1 MRRVLRSHTIS
12 SYPLFLPCGLVP
24 FKASAVAIQSC
35 VPLST
40 NDSNNVEAT
49 VIPKIRTP
57 LKYNDSV
64 KSVKFITP
72 LRAMNEYVL
81 SPSDLEALPRYYSRS
96 PYSNEV
102 RTQVFLRS
110 DIEKVAL
117 EKHGGQQ
124 ALDLRRKLM
133 KDLESRARMDT
144 HIFKA
149 TLRKLKQSSKPINTN
164 LSSKA
169 QTSRL
174 LDVGPGR
181 VVMFAVAVNSLNMA
195 AKAIVWWYTG
205 SKSMF
210 SEMMHSV
217 ADTLNQIL
225 LAYGLYYSLHL
236 PDADHPYGYSRMR
249 SISSLISGVGI
260 FFLGS
265 GFTFYHAVQGFI
277 VPHTFDS
284 SLYGAFAVMAG
295 SLLTEGS
302 TMIMAYRE
310 ARAKS
315 RERNFPSL
323 RSYLLSGAADPS
335 TSVVLLEDTAA
346 VLGVL
351 VASTALGASALM
363 GVTWPDA
370 VGGVAISVILAGVA
384 GVIIHTNTEVLLG
397 KSISLE
403 RHEQITRLIDNAKI
417 IRGTY
422 DTKAMMMGGGDAVR
436 FKAEVDIDG
445 RELTRRYLETLP
457 PDKLLKEVNNI
468 QTEEQVVHF
477 MLKHGDQIV
486 NTLGAEINKIEDN
499 IKKEF
504 PDVKHIDIEI
514 N

>member
-1 MRRVLRSHTIS
+1 MFC
-12 SYPLFLPCGLVP
+12 LFSFSP
-24 FKASAVAIQSC
+24 A
-35 VPLST
+35 
-40 NDSNNVEAT
+40 
-49 VIPKIRTP
+49 
-57 LKYNDSV
+57 
-64 KSVKFITP
+64 
-72 LRAMNEYVL
+72 YVL
-81 SPSDLEALPRYYSRS
+81 LIVLPFLASSASCHGLSIISFPHFHSLKLYILPFLYHCPSVLMCSVYHPLIFPFASCYSR
-96 PYSNEV
+96 PFH
-102 RTQVFLRS
+102 R
-110 DIEKVAL
+110 
-117 EKHGGQQ
+117 
-124 ALDLRRKLM
+124 
-133 KDLESRARMDT
+133 
-144 HIFKA
+144 
-149 TLRKLKQSSKPINTN
+149 
-164 LSSKA
+164 
-169 QTSRL
+169 
-174 LDVGPGR
+174 
-181 VVMFAVAVNSLNMA
+181 
-195 AKAIVWWYTG
+195 
-205 SKSMF
+205 
-210 SEMMHSV
+210 
-217 ADTLNQIL
+217 
-225 LAYGLYYSLHL
+225 
-236 PDADHPYGYSRMR
+236 YGYSRMR

-457 PDKLLKEVNNI
+457 PDKLLKVCL
-468 QTEEQVVHF
+468 F
-477 MLKHGDQIV
+477 
-486 NTLGAEINKIEDN
+486 
-499 IKKEF
+499 
-504 PDVKHIDIEI
+504 
-514 N
+514 

>member
-1 MRRVLRSHTIS
+1 M
-12 SYPLFLPCGLVP
+12 
-24 FKASAVAIQSC
+24 
-35 VPLST
+35 
-40 NDSNNVEAT
+40 
-49 VIPKIRTP
+49 
-57 LKYNDSV
+57 
-64 KSVKFITP
+64 
-72 LRAMNEYVL
+72 
-81 SPSDLEALPRYYSRS
+81 
-96 PYSNEV
+96 
-102 RTQVFLRS
+102 
-110 DIEKVAL
+110 
-117 EKHGGQQ
+117 
-124 ALDLRRKLM
+124 
-133 KDLESRARMDT
+133 
-144 HIFKA
+144 HIFKT
-149 TLRKLKQSSKPINTN
+149 TLRKLNQSSKPSN
-164 LSSKA
+164 SPRPSKA
-169 QTSRL
+169 QTGRL
-174 LDVGPGR
+174 LDFGPGK
-181 VVMFAVAVNSLNMA
+181 VVMFAVAVNSLNVA
-195 AKAIVWWYTG
+195 AKAVVWWYTG

-225 LAYGLYYSLHL
+225 LAYGLYYSMNL

-302 TMIMAYRE
+302 TMVMAYRE
-310 ARAKS
+310 ASAKS
-315 RERNFPSL
+315 RERKFPSL

-370 VGGVAISVILAGVA
+370 VGGVAISIILAGVA
-384 GVIIHTNTEVLLG
+384 GFIIHTNTEVLLG

-445 RELTRRYLETLP
+445 RELTRRYLETIP
-457 PDKLLKEVNNI
+457 PDKLLKEVNGI
-468 QTEEQVVHF
+468 KTEEQMIHF